1 MGQKKKH
8 QDRVKTV
15 RIIDENRTELDLED
29 INFDDVEFKAD
40 GKGTITI
47 LKERE

>member
-1 MGQKKKH
+1 MEQKKKH
-8 QDRVKTV
+8 QDRIKTV
-15 RIIDENRTELDLED
+15 RIIDQDGNELNRED

-47 LKERE
+47 LKKRE